1 MLCCVMRWSKSSSR
15 QARMTAWFA
24 AEHHSVVLELLEI
37 PQLMTACVRSGSY
50 DEALDL
56 RAFAAKTA
64 LLHQNLEVDT
74 MRIKQPVTDDR
85 HVLHP
90 QLALQN

>member
-1 MLCCVMRWSKSSSR
+1 
-15 QARMTAWFA
+15 MTPCSA
-24 AEHHSVVLELLEI
+24 AEHHSVILELLEI

-64 LLHQNLEVDT
+64 LLHQNLEVNALHS
-74 MRIKQPVTDDR
+74 KQPVTDNR
-85 HVLHP
+85 HVMHP
-90 QLALQN
+90 QLAQKGTSPTLQ

>member
-1 MLCCVMRWSKSSSR
+1 
-15 QARMTAWFA
+15 MTACCA
-24 AEHHSVVLELLEI
+24 AENHAVILELLEV

-64 LLHQNLEVDT
+64 LLHPYLEVKT
-74 MRIKQPVTDDR
+74 L
-85 HVLHP
+85 HVEQSVPDHKHMLHS
-90 QLALQN
+90 QLIPKGSQLNFNSRNGE